1 MRDFFA
7 LEIAKLEIDMPP
19 LTIHDFDW
27 REFWD
32 TYHTLSWY
40 ECVAFICFVVA
51 WFLFIGK
58 TEKKEGSSDIS
69 DAFLLLTFV
78 GSIFMILNKAFN
90 CLDVRVLLDVFLA
103 LACIVKTI
111 VHARVKNFSEDARQ
125 ADRVLNREG
134 RSSGRHSSSRSSS
147 DSGSHGHRRRH
158 HDSSGSTHSSEHSHR
173 RHSHE
178 SSSEASSSRHI
189 TPYQPGVSHDIN
201 LDSDED

>member
-1 MRDFFA
+1 
-7 LEIAKLEIDMPP
+7 MPP

-32 TYHTLSWY
+32 TYHTLDWY
-40 ECVAFICFVVA
+40 ECVAFVCFVVA

-58 TEKKEGSSDIS
+58 TGKKEGSSDIS

-103 LACIVKTI
+103 FACIVKTI
-111 VHARVKNFSEDARQ
+111 VHARVKNASEAARR
-125 ADRVLNREG
+125 ADRGLNREG
-134 RSSGRHSSSRSSS
+134 RSSGRHSSSHSSS
-147 DSGSHGHRRRH
+147 DSGSHGRHRRH
-158 HDSSGSTHSSEHSHR
+158 HDSTGSTHSSEHSHR

-178 SSSEASSSRHI
+178 SSSEASSRHI
-189 TPYQPGVSHDIN
+189 TPYRPDVSHDIN